1 MTQMDINEQM
11 EIYRNNLYR
20 RRRLRFYGLIL
31 LVIVLSSILL
41 GLFAISKQP
50 IDRTNIDNATSTIE
64 AVNMEYGTYYLDDV
78 KELPSMGYMTYYGAV
93 KEEYLSAL
101 DNDESTGAKDKK
113 ALDLLVFVEY
123 VQEDAE
129 DTAYRYASSRASKD
143 FYKAN
148 AEYLKENG
156 ELITYLK
163 ELLEGHQTD
172 NGSVDEERLDAVL
185 KTLDERM
192 DFYTKYLKS
201 LKNV

>member
-1 MTQMDINEQM
+1 
-11 EIYRNNLYR
+11 
-20 RRRLRFYGLIL
+20 
-31 LVIVLSSILL
+31 
-41 GLFAISKQP
+41 
-50 IDRTNIDNATSTIE
+50 STIE

-101 DNDESTGAKDKK
+101 GNDESTGAKDKK